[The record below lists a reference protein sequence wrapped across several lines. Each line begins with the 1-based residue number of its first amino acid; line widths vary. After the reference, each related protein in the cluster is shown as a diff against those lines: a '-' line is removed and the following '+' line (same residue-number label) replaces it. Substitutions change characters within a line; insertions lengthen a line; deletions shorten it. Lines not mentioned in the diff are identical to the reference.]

1 MKKVQ
6 SVKQQKLQTYH
17 LIKRNKAGE
26 VVRQEKSKTVVD
38 NKLKTQSNN
47 FALKNKLQLI
57 QKVMLKYLN

>member
-26 VVRQEKSKTVVD
+26 TVKQEKSKTVVES
-38 NKLKTQSNN
+38 KLKS
-47 FALKNKLQLI
+47 
-57 QKVMLKYLN
+57 